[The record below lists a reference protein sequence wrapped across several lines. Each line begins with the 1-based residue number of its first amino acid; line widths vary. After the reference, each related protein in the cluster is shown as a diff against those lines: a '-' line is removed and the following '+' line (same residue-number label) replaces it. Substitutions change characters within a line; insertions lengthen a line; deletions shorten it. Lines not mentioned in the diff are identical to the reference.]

1 MIINSNK
8 LRKKVKVLCALQDI
22 TYKEISE
29 YLDIKI
35 GSFYNYMSGSYELS
49 EEKQI
54 LLNEI
59 LDTLTEVELNVE

>member
-35 GSFYNYMSGSYELS
+35 GSFYNYISGSYELS

>member
-1 MIINSNK
+1 MIIDSNK